1 MPNIKSAKKRV
12 VVNDKKNSQ
21 NKMIRS
27 AVKTAIKKFNAALAA
42 GDAETAEKLLPE
54 TVSVIDSAASKGILH
69 KNNAANKK
77 SALAKSLNA
86 LKAAP
91 VATVAQP
98 EVEQPKAEAVA
109 APAPAE
115 VTEDKPKKT
124 RAKKVAEEETAPAE
138 EKPKKTRAK
147 KATAEKAE

>member
-12 VVNDKKNSQ
+12 LVTEKKNTQ
-21 NKMIRS
+21 NRMIKS

-42 GDAETAEKLLPE
+42 GDAEAAEKLLPE

-77 SALAKSLNA
+77 SALAKNLNA

-91 VATVAQP
+91 
-98 EVEQPKAEAVA
+98 KAEAKA
-109 APAPAE
+109 EAAAEAPAAA
-115 VTEDKPKKT
+115 D
-124 RAKKVAEEETAPAE
+124 APAE

-147 KATAEKAE
+147 KAAEAK